1 MPPLAAASG
10 FSSREPDVE
19 VGKER
24 SVRRMPGLGPG
35 AAREDSRLPAILLAV
50 LLLVAMLGGA
60 VPANATDEA
69 SKPLT
74 SRRLFDQSR
83 PGVQLITARFS
94 AQLVVPEPEVTAAN
108 DRTMQT
114 VVVDKIRR
122 GKIPAT
128 QAAARSAVIDEFARD
143 PFRWFTPSGRVH
155 RESVKLT
162 ATGSGFSITPD
173 GYIITNAH
181 VVAPR
186 QNDLKAWFIAEDIR
200 NGRDDFI
207 ADVRQDGLTQSQA
220 TKLLDAIMRWAT
232 KSAKLANFKQ
242 KISVFASS
250 GSGTS
255 SSSKSRSAR
264 LIDAGAQFPGKD
276 VAILKVN
283 AGNMA
288 TVPLGDDTALSTGDR
303 LFLLGFPGPATF
315 NTVLSK
321 ESQKEPT
328 LTQGVLS
335 AKKTVSG
342 GYTVLQTDA
351 ATTHGNSG
359 GPVFDEQGRVV
370 GVATFGSVD
379 PDTGREVAGL
389 NFAVPVSI
397 VNELLS
403 QARVTAAEGAAGRK
417 YRLALDAVDKQWYK
431 RALPLFEQVRALDPG
446 HPLVRKLIRDSQT
459 AIAQGRDRTPVEILG
474 MPLPRFAA
482 LAGGVVLLA
491 GGVLVT
497 ALVRRRQRRRRAD
510 HPVPGTP
517 AFQPEHVPSP
527 HTGYPSS
534 SWYPRAPT
542 TALEAQA
549 PPEQR
554 GREVTQPLAPV
565 TPTANGTF
573 PASADEVW
581 PAVTGPTGN
590 APAGAVPAEE
600 AGDPPERRVRRSSP
614 PLVCPSCGHPNPATD
629 RYCEQCWAVLRS

>member
-1 MPPLAAASG
+1 MQQRPSSG
-10 FSSREPDVE
+10 PSTR
-19 VGKER
+19 
-24 SVRRMPGLGPG
+24 VRPRGP
-35 AAREDSRLPAILLAV
+35 SF
-50 LLLVAMLGGA
+50 LLLLLLLTLLVGVTGGA
-60 VPANATDEA
+60 LPANAAGDEP
-69 SKPLT
+69 KPLT
-74 SRRLFDQSR
+74 PRRLFDQAR
-83 PGVQLITARFS
+83 PGVQLITARFT
-94 AQLVVPEPEVTAAN
+94 AQMVLPEPEVTPAN
-108 DRTMQT
+108 QRALEALL
-114 VVVDKIRR
+114 VGRIRR
-122 GKIPAT
+122 GQIRASGPA
-128 QAAARSAVIDEFARD
+128 AENAYIDEIVRH
-143 PFRWFTPSGRVH
+143 PFRWITPSSHVH
-155 RESVKLT
+155 RENVKLT
-162 ATGSGFSITPD
+162 AAGSGFSVAPE
-173 GYIITNAH
+173 GYVVTNAH

-186 QNDLKAWFIAEDIR
+186 DEELKAEFIAEDIR
-200 NGRDDFI
+200 NGTDDFFEN
-207 ADVRQDGLTQSQA
+207 VRQEGLTQRQG
-220 TKLLDAIMRWAT
+220 TRLLGAILRWAT
-232 KSAKLANFKQ
+232 KTATLANFKRQ
-242 KISVFASS
+242 LAVFASS
-250 GSGTS
+250 GTSRTS
-255 SSSKSRSAR
+255 SSKAR
-264 LIDAGAQFPGKD
+264 PASLVRAGDQFPGKD
-276 VAILKVN
+276 VAIVKVK
-283 AGNMA
+283 ASNMA
-288 TVPLGDDTALSTGDR
+288 TVQLGDDTALSTGDR
-303 LFLLGFPGPATF
+303 LFVLGFPGPATF
-315 NTVLSK
+315 NPLLSR

-403 QARVTAAEGAAGRK
+403 QAQVTAAEGAAGRK

-549 PPEQR
+549 PQEQR